1 MKKKV
6 FAFSVLP
13 ALLMGCFLFSSC
25 SEPKEVEK
33 ITFLEKRN
41 YTAEDS
47 VIDLY
52 PREKGEAHGG
62 SYFSRTDSSRNY
74 GIGTTFAIN
83 DSCINKDLRVKFNV
97 WVRSNQAAP
106 QAVYAIALHDGDK
119 VTSWHEVK
127 FDKYIKETNK
137 WLNITD
143 SITIPANAINKPGLI
158 IKTFTFNTQKQLIVD
173 SDDLELTFSNVRKEI
188 EQ

>member
-1 MKKKV
+1 MIV
-6 FAFSVLP
+6 SVLFV
-13 ALLMGCFLFSSC
+13 GFLISSC
-25 SEPKEVEK
+25 SEPKEVEI

-62 SYFSRTDSSRNY
+62 NFFSRTDSSRNY
-74 GIGTTFAIN
+74 GIGTTYAVN
-83 DSCINKDLRVKFNV
+83 DTCINKDLRVKFNI
-97 WVRSNQAAP
+97 WLRSNQSAP

-119 VTSWHEVK
+119 VVSWNEVK

-137 WLNITD
+137 WLNVSD
-143 SITIPANAINKPGLI
+143 SITIPASAINKPGLI
-158 IKTFTFNTQKQLIVD
+158 VKTFTFNTQKQLIVD